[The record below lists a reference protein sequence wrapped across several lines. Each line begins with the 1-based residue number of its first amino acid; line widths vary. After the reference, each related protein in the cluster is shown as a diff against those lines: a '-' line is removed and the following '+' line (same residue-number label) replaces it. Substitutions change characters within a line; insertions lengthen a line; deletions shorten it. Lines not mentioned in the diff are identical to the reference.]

1 MSFFIQSLFVAIPI
15 FFILIVI
22 ELFISMKMGIK
33 VNRPADIISRIL
45 TSGSKQTT
53 MKGKSKIKEIIQ
65 QFDSRF
71 NIIAAGSITDK
82 IFNNVHSHIRS
93 KEYHGRKIVAEL
105 Q

>member
-1 MSFFIQSLFVAIPI
+1 MSFFIQSFFVAIPI

-22 ELFISMKMGIK
+22 KMFVSMKMGIK
-33 VNRPADIISRIL
+33 VNRPANIISSIL
-45 TSGSKQTT
+45 TFGGKQTA

-71 NIIAAGSITDK
+71 NIIPAGSITEK
-82 IFNNVHSHIRS
+82 NFNNVHSHIRS

>member
-1 MSFFIQSLFVAIPI
+1 MFV
-15 FFILIVI
+15 
-22 ELFISMKMGIK
+22 SMKMGIK
-33 VNRPADIISRIL
+33 INRPADIISRIL
-45 TSGSKQTT
+45 TSGGKQTT

-82 IFNNVHSHIRS
+82 ICNNVHSHIRS

>member
-1 MSFFIQSLFVAIPI
+1 MFVP
-15 FFILIVI
+15 
-22 ELFISMKMGIK
+22 MKMGIK

-45 TSGSKQTT
+45 TSRGKQTT
-53 MKGKSKIKEIIQ
+53 KKGKSKIKEIIQ

>member
-33 VNRPADIISRIL
+33 VNRPADIISSIL
-45 TSGSKQTT
+45 TSGGKQTA

-65 QFDSRF
+65 QFYSRF
-71 NIIAAGSITDK
+71 NIIAAGSITDN

-93 KEYHGRKIVAEL
+93 
-105 Q
+105 

>member
-22 ELFISMKMGIK
+22 ELFISMKIGIK
-33 VNRPADIISRIL
+33 VNRPADIISSIL
-45 TSGSKQTT
+45 TSGGKQTA
-53 MKGKSKIKEIIQ
+53 MKEKSKIKEIIQ

-71 NIIAAGSITDK
+71 NIIPAGSITEK
-82 IFNNVHSHIRS
+82 KFNNVHSHIRS

>member
-22 ELFISMKMGIK
+22 ELFISMKIGIK
-33 VNRPADIISRIL
+33 VNRPADIISSIL
-45 TSGSKQTT
+45 TSGGKQIA

-65 QFDSRF
+65 QFYSRF
-71 NIIAAGSITDK
+71 NIIAAGSITDN

-93 KEYHGRKIVAEL
+93 
-105 Q
+105 

>member
-33 VNRPADIISRIL
+33 VNRPADIISSIL
-45 TSGSKQTT
+45 TSGGKQTA

-93 KEYHGRKIVAEL
+93 KEYHGRKFVAEL

>member
-1 MSFFIQSLFVAIPI
+1 MFV
-15 FFILIVI
+15 
-22 ELFISMKMGIK
+22 SMKIGIK
-33 VNRPADIISRIL
+33 INRPADIISSIL
-45 TSGSKQTT
+45 TPGGKQTA
-53 MKGKSKIKEIIQ
+53 MKVKSKIKEIIQ

>member
-1 MSFFIQSLFVAIPI
+1 
-15 FFILIVI
+15 
-22 ELFISMKMGIK
+22 MKMGIK
-33 VNRPADIISRIL
+33 VNRPADIISSIL
-45 TSGSKQTT
+45 TSGGKQTA

-71 NIIAAGSITDK
+71 NIIAAGSITEKK
-82 IFNNVHSHIRS
+82 IYNVHSHIRS

>member
-22 ELFISMKMGIK
+22 ELFISMKIGIK
-33 VNRPADIISRIL
+33 VNRPADIISSIL
-45 TSGSKQTT
+45 TSGGKQIA
-53 MKGKSKIKEIIQ
+53 MKRKSKIKEIIQ